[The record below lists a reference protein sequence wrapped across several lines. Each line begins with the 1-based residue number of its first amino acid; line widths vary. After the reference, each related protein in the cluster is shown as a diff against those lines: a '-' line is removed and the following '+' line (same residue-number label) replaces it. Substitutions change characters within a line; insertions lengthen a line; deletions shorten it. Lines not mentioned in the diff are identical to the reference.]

1 MPKTSAIERNKKRI
15 ALSAKFGAKRAELK
29 AILANPATTDEEFY
43 AAQKKLQKL
52 PKNSA
57 AERVR
62 NRCSMSG
69 RPRAFIG
76 RFGVAGDVSGS
87 APYGSSVTIK
97 ATTLVRGDDSGAK
110 QATLGYE
117 YYLSKRSTVYAY
129 YTQTNNDKNANY
141 TFGGNA
147 FAATKKG
154 AKLSG
159 VMLGVIHLF

>member
-15 ALSAKFGAKRAELK
+15 RLSAKFGAKRTELK

-57 AERVR
+57 VERVR

-76 RFGVAGDVSGS
+76 KFGVSRITFRELALAGKIPGVTK
-87 APYGSSVTIK
+87 SSW
-97 ATTLVRGDDSGAK
+97 
-110 QATLGYE
+110 
-117 YYLSKRSTVYAY
+117 
-129 YTQTNNDKNANY
+129 
-141 TFGGNA
+141 
-147 FAATKKG
+147 
-154 AKLSG
+154 
-159 VMLGVIHLF
+159 